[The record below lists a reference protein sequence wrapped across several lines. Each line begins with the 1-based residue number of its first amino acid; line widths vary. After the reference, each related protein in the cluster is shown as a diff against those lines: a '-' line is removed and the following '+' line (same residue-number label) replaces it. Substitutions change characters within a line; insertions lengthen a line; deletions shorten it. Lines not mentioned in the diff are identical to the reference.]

1 METGSL
7 PNDRST
13 RARLAQARILT
24 SSPSSCVKTG
34 RPAQTLG
41 EGDRISKRLAG
52 TSGSQ
57 LLQSKINRALL
68 NACGLDLPREHAMIL
83 YEQAF

>member
-1 METGSL
+1 MTAASELASTG
-7 PNDRST
+7 PNPDVF
-13 RARLAQARILT
+13 A
-24 SSPSSCVKTG
+24 SSCVKTG

-68 NACGLDLPREHAMIL
+68 NACGLDLPREHATIL